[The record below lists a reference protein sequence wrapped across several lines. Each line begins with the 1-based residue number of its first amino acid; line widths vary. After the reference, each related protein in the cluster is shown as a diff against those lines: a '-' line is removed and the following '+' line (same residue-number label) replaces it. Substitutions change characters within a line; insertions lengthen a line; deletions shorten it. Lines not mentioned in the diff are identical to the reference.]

1 MLTMRGPGA
10 LCCHPMNTRLR
21 TSVRPLLAAL
31 LLGAALAG
39 PSPAPAATTLEGQRF
54 EDQAQLAG
62 STLQLN
68 GVGLRGVLF
77 IKGYV
82 AGLYVPQ
89 KATSLQALRAQNG
102 PKRLQ
107 LRMLRAAEPDTFV
120 DALQSGLKKNLQP
133 AELAAL
139 QERIAQLEQ
148 GMRALGAAAVGDV
161 IDFDY
166 VPGTG
171 TVLSRNGT
179 PVKTPPIPGAELYDA
194 VLAVFVGEHPVDKN
208 LKQGLL
214 GQPRS

>member
-1 MLTMRGPGA
+1 VAGLL
-10 LCCHPMNTRLR
+10 LC
-21 TSVRPLLAAL
+21 AAL
-31 LLGAALAG
+31 SSA
-39 PSPAPAATTLEGQRF
+39 PARAATTLEGQRF
-54 EDQAQLAG
+54 EDQVQLAG
-62 STLQLN
+62 SVLQLN
-68 GVGLRGVLF
+68 GAGLRGVMF

-89 KATSLQALRAQNG
+89 KAGDLQALRAQRG

-107 LRMLRAAEPDTFV
+107 IRMLRAAGPDTFI

-133 AELAAL
+133 AELTAL

-148 GMRALGAAAVGDV
+148 GMQALGAAAVGDV

-171 TVLSRNGT
+171 TVLSRNGVG
-179 PVKTPPIPGAELYDA
+179 VKTPPIPGQELYDA
-194 VLAVFVGEHPVDKN
+194 VMAVFVGEHPVDKR

-214 GQPRS
+214 GQTQP